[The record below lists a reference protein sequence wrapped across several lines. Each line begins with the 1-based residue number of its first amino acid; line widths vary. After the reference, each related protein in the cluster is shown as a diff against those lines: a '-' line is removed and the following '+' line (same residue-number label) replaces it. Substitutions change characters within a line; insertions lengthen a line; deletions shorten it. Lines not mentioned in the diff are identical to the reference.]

1 MAKGFAAPAGAAAQR
16 LLLDGAKGE
25 WTVVTASEAENYTCG
40 HDDTGL
46 YVERTGEA
54 GADIAVTMQYAAA
67 VNFSR
72 INGLT
77 VEGIYGSETANNP
90 PMRLAITAAAGENTV
105 ETALV
110 TCAGN
115 VAEAVP
121 SKAFSGTLDTSA
133 LTGWGTVSIHFT
145 VGQYYA
151 NPTVI
156 RVHRVATAAGVISVP
171 GETVENYAG
180 AYTVTPGTEAQT
192 LATAGKRMLQDVTVE
207 AVEINALLPA
217 AEGVSF

>member
-1 MAKGFAAPAGAAAQR
+1 MAKGFAAPAGAVLPR
-16 LLLDGAKGE
+16 TLLDGAKGE
-25 WTVVTASEAENYTCG
+25 WTVVSASNAANYTYG

-46 YVERTGEA
+46 YVKRTDEA
-54 GADIAVTMQYAAA
+54 GADIAVTMQYVDA

-72 INGLT
+72 INRLT
-77 VEGIYGSETANNP
+77 VEGIYGTEVPNNP
-90 PMRLAITAAAGENTV
+90 PMRLTITVAAGGNTAEAV
-105 ETALV
+105 LV
-110 TCAGN
+110 SCAGN
-115 VAEAVP
+115 VTDAVP
-121 SKAFSGTLDTSA
+121 SKVFSGALDTSA
-133 LTGWGTVSIHFT
+133 LTGWGTVSIHFI
-145 VGQYYA
+145 VKEYYS

-156 RVHRVATAAGVISVP
+156 RVQRVTAATGVASVP
-171 GETVENYAG
+171 GETVINYAG